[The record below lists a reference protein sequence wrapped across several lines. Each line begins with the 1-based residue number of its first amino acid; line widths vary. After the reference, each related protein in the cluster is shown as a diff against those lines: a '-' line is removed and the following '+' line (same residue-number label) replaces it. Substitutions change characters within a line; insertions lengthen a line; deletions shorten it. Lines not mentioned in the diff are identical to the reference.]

1 MNNQCTLLN
10 LCHSSGG
17 LCEFKHE
24 HVLYAATFL
33 WRLPKQDGPCWQWVL
48 IWATESLATRSE
60 TLFIGKINSGNGAEG
75 SLEKNR
81 RADCWVEDV
90 VIVRRVDRGKF
101 SEWWPRQAG
110 GARRF
115 SKPWRGQSMEIWDL
129 SPFLPSKILLKY
141 FRCENRN

>member
-1 MNNQCTLLN
+1 M
-10 LCHSSGG
+10 
-17 LCEFKHE
+17 
-24 HVLYAATFL
+24 
-33 WRLPKQDGPCWQWVL
+33 WVQT
-48 IWATESLATRSE
+48 WTRSLCCRFPVAIAKARWALLAVSVDLSYWE
-60 TLFIGKINSGNGAEG
+60 FGNKVWNFVYWEDNSGNGAEG